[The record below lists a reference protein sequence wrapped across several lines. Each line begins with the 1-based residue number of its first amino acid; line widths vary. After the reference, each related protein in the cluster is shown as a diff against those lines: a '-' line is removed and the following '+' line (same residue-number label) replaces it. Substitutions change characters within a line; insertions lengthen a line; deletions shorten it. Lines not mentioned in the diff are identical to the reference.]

1 GFFGNFVVE
10 SVGNQGQAF
19 DIKSAMMP
27 IVDWARIYALQHGLD
42 VTNTLERLRL
52 LHEQGHLARQNY
64 DEMVQAYTYLMKIRL
79 RTQAASMEQGDNEPD
94 NYIRPSS
101 LTFIEQKLLKEIFS
115 QIKHFQS
122 KLSYDFTG
130 RLEGGGL

>member
-1 GFFGNFVVE
+1 
-10 SVGNQGQAF
+10 
-19 DIKSAMMP
+19 
-27 IVDWARIYALQHGLD
+27 
-42 VTNTLERLRL
+42 
-52 LHEQGHLARQNY
+52 ARQNY